1 MGGLLMSLLHG
12 NLNRLSDESW
22 KGLLNYYATGTLT
35 LQTENLLL
43 SELTEPLDTW
53 RERRSQSSKSS
64 ALPVVITSPG

>member
-43 SELTEPLDTW
+43 SELIEPLDTW
-53 RERRSQSSKSS
+53 RERHSQSSKSS
-64 ALPVVITSPG
+64 ALPVETISPG